1 MRVCGPCGRGFMRR
15 QSNDTGIPRQTSP
28 RGFVVVDLPKEVLS
42 SESEATEVVFA
53 TWIVVSIE
61 IRESLSFKQH
71 TLHHVQKAT
80 LLGRFPLN
88 ADFFA
93 QYRACRFNRASC
105 RSAFG
110 RWSILSVPET
120 WETAKLDGLRFRF
133 YFAEARFQ
141 AVCKVTP
148 AGVAGFVNFSSSTV
162 SNVTIRFCSGPIR
175 LENVLASILTDKLFS
190 VSLTE

>member
-1 MRVCGPCGRGFMRR
+1 MEMRVCEPCGRGFMRR

-61 IRESLSFKQH
+61 IRESLYFKQH

-110 RWSILSVPET
+110 RWSILASSGVLEET
-120 WETAKLDGLRFRF
+120 PKSRNGRQSSRNNARALAQSGLGS
-133 YFAEARFQ
+133 AE
-141 AVCKVTP
+141 P
-148 AGVAGFVNFSSSTV
+148 
-162 SNVTIRFCSGPIR
+162 
-175 LENVLASILTDKLFS
+175 
-190 VSLTE
+190 